1 MLRVLSTAA
10 AVSLVVT
17 PALAHTG
24 VGGGVGVIS
33 GFAAGFTHPLFGL
46 DHLLAMVTV
55 GAWAALLGGRAVW
68 LVPAA
73 FVVAMV
79 AGGALSLSGVA
90 LPMVETAIALSVV
103 VLGALVAVNARVVLG
118 VGMAIVA
125 AFAVFH
131 GHAHGSELPTGLSA
145 AGYAVGFAL
154 ATALLHAA
162 GIALVAGLVRIAST
176 RVVRFAGLATAA
188 AGVAITAGL

>member
-1 MLRVLSTAA
+1 MLRVLSAA
-10 AVSLVVT
+10 AALSLLAA
-17 PALAHTG
+17 PSLAHTG
-24 VGGGVGVIS
+24 AGAGS
-33 GFAAGFTHPLFGL
+33 GFAAGFAHPLFGL
-46 DHLLAMVTV
+46 DHLLAMLAV
-55 GAWAALLGGRAVW
+55 GALGALLGGRAVW

-79 AGGALSLSGVA
+79 AGGTLSLSGVA

-103 VLGALVAVNARVVLG
+103 VLGALVAVNARVALG
-118 VGMAIVA
+118 AGMAVVA

-131 GHAHGSELPTGLSA
+131 GHAHGTELPSGLSA

-162 GIALVAGLVRIAST
+162 GIAVVAALVRVAST
-176 RVVRFAGLATAA
+176 RAVRYAGLATAA
-188 AGVAITAGL
+188 AGVGIVAGL

>member
-1 MLRVLSTAA
+1 MLRVLSAA
-10 AVSLVVT
+10 AALSLLAA

-24 VGGGVGVIS
+24 AGAGS
-33 GFAAGFTHPLFGL
+33 GFAAGFAHPLFGL
-46 DHLLAMVTV
+46 DHLLAMLAV
-55 GAWAALLGGRAVW
+55 GAWGAPLGGRAVW

-79 AGGALSLSGVA
+79 AGGTLSLSGVA

-103 VLGALVAVNARVVLG
+103 VLGALVAVNARVALG
-118 VGMAIVA
+118 AGMAVVA

-131 GHAHGSELPTGLSA
+131 GHAHGTELPSGLSA

-162 GIALVAGLVRIAST
+162 GIAVVAALVRVAST
-176 RVVRFAGLATAA
+176 RAVRYAGLATAA
-188 AGVAITAGL
+188 AGVGIVAGL